1 MSQNL
6 QRIANLPPEKLALF
20 FKRLKGESVETAQ
33 DQITPRKENNKI
45 PLSFAQQRL
54 WFIDQLDPNT
64 PAYNMPAPVRFTGPM
79 NLPVLKRSLQEIV
92 RRHEA
97 LRTTFEAIDGQ
108 PVQVI
113 APDL

>member
-6 QRIANLPPEKLALF
+6 ERIAKLPPEKLALF
-20 FKRLKGESVETAQ
+20 IMRLKGGEPLETTE
-33 DQITPRKENNKI
+33 DQVTPRSKENDQV

-79 NLPVLKRSLQEIV
+79 NLPVLERSLQEIV

-97 LRTTFEAIDGQ
+97 LRTTFESSDW
-108 PVQVI
+108 PH
-113 APDL
+113 